1 MLQFPRNM
9 VLMKTYHK
17 ITANNNSHFLFLHLF
32 FLPLFPIQLARYGL
46 VGRFCQKKRTFT
58 NVIFCVQTSQTWTII
73 RKMRQRNVHDGCIFT
88 QWTRATARAMLE

>member
-1 MLQFPRNM
+1 MEFQGKFYIKKHTLFFVFIFIFFIFAFDSVSP
-9 VLMKTYHK
+9 VW
-17 ITANNNSHFLFLHLF
+17 AGGLFLSE
-32 FLPLFPIQLARYGL
+32 
-46 VGRFCQKKRTFT
+46 KRTFT

>member
-32 FLPLFPIQLARYGL
+32 FLPLFPIQLARDGL
-46 VGRFCQKKRTFT
+46 VG
-58 NVIFCVQTSQTWTII
+58 
-73 RKMRQRNVHDGCIFT
+73 
-88 QWTRATARAMLE
+88 

>member
-17 ITANNNSHFLFLHLF
+17 ITANNNSHLFFLHLF

-46 VGRFCQKKRTFT
+46 VG
-58 NVIFCVQTSQTWTII
+58 
-73 RKMRQRNVHDGCIFT
+73 
-88 QWTRATARAMLE
+88 